1 MYDNPLTN
9 WTYYSATNMNVRGDY
24 SFYGYHL
31 GVLRNNTV
39 PGFLSEGEFHD
50 YLPETHR
57 LLNED
62 YRKLESARFFR
73 YFCDYFEADQA
84 SKGILAGLVKS
95 SNERIN
101 NPLYLYKTGTNDQ
114 WLPVNKAKVEL
125 FDNNGTLIDSYV
137 TDECYN
143 GFYSFFDL
151 EPRKIQT
158 KNNSRKLC
166 SSRYRN

>member
-1 MYDNPLTN
+1 MAQACWSRMYDNPLTN

-114 WLPVNKAKVEL
+114 WLPVNKAKIEL

-143 GFYSFFDL
+143 GFYLSL
-151 EPRKIQT
+151 IHISEPTRP
-158 KNNSRKLC
+158 
-166 SSRYRN
+166 Y